1 MYEVGEFTQMMDPH
15 PEIEEPAKTEPEILK
30 YLQDCGHISLAA
42 STIADLTRK
51 ELATL
56 QEAMTRQ
63 RLAQRRRTLLVL
75 HRATRYSATQSL

>member
-1 MYEVGEFTQMMDPH
+1 MYEVEEFTRMMDAH
-15 PEIEEPAKTEPEILK
+15 PEAEEAKTESEVLK

-42 STIADLTRK
+42 STITDLTRK
-51 ELATL
+51 ELAAL

-63 RLAQRRRTLLVL
+63 RLARRRRTLSVL